1 MYLPTAATVTT
12 RANLYHRPTCSTAE
26 ATQALA
32 ALAVKAS
39 TELGTNAELAQL
51 VDATENK
58 EAGMQQRLQEL
69 EQQSRVALQACDE
82 AIGDNTAKA
91 AEFLKALVDT
101 APLDGAR
108 VQ

>member
-1 MYLPTAATVTT
+1 MYLRTAATVTA
-12 RANLYHRPTCSTAE
+12 RANLHHLPTCSTAE

-32 ALAVKAS
+32 ALVVKAS
-39 TELGTNAELAQL
+39 SELGTNAELAQL

-69 EQQSRVALQACDE
+69 EQQSRMALQACEE

-91 AEFLKALVDT
+91 AEFVKALAWP
-101 APLDGAR
+101 APLYGAR